1 MPVKK
6 LKRIMCLLLAIAL
19 LTGAAPAPAPA
30 EGPQPPEKVQEPRD
44 QQEKIRTAQGVQP
57 MTATEKK
64 DFDAAMAKPDTALLK
79 SFLIGDY
86 ETGAVYRE
94 YNADVPV
101 ALASTS
107 KLMTIYCVMDA
118 VDKGEIGMKDPVT
131 IDHAAASM
139 HGSVYKT
146 KEGEVYTVEQ
156 LIHAGMIVSGNDAM
170 IALADRIAGSEAAF
184 VARMNQKAREMGF
197 THMHFINVHGL
208 TDYTVND
215 YNKATAREMFELSRS
230 LLKKYP
236 MVLDVAR
243 RPKIEEPQREYISYS
258 TNPLLGILPGIDG
271 LKTGY
276 TGAAGRCFVATGLRP
291 AEGKYLNTRFIGVYM
306 GAENDMDR
314 YAASLRLSKEAM
326 AHRNTVLADKSE
338 DLGFLELKNA
348 SPRKSSVYVEK
359 NLVRNINEGEEITSE
374 LQFAPVTAPHSKNDA
389 VGDIV
394 YYAGGKEIAR
404 AHVFVKEDIKKPNPI
419 LSYRDLMADVFRAM
433 EKAA

>member
-1 MPVKK
+1 MKA
-6 LKRIMCLLLAIAL
+6 LKPILPALLAMCLLL
-19 LTGAAPAPAPA
+19 GSAPAPAPA
-30 EGPQPPEKVQEPRD
+30 ENAPQKPGEKVAEPRD
-44 QQEKIRTAQGVQP
+44 QKEKIRTGQGVQP

-64 DFDAAMAKPDTALLK
+64 EFDAAMAKPDNVLLK
-79 SFLIGDY
+79 SYIIGDY
-86 ETGAVYRE
+86 ETGTIYKE
-94 YNADVPV
+94 FNADTPV
-101 ALASTS
+101 GLASTT

-118 VDKGEIGMKDPVT
+118 VDKGEIAMKDPVT
-131 IDHAAASM
+131 IDHAAAAM

-146 KEGEVYTVEQ
+146 KEGEVYTVEE

-170 IALADRIAGSEAAF
+170 LALADRIAGSEAAF
-184 VARMNQKAREMGF
+184 VARMNAKAKEMGF

-208 TDYTVND
+208 TDYVAND
-215 YNKATAREMFELSRS
+215 YNKATAREMFQLSRN
-230 LLKKYP
+230 LLARYP
-236 MVLDVAR
+236 MILDAAR
-243 RPKIEEPQREYISYS
+243 RAKIDEPERAYVSYA

-276 TGAAGRCFVATGLRP
+276 TGAAGRCLIATGARP
-291 AEGKYLNTRFIGVYM
+291 AEGPYLNTRFIGVYM

-338 DLGFLELKNA
+338 DLGFLALKNA

-359 NLVRNINEGEEITSE
+359 NLVRNVKEGEEITSE
-374 LQFAPVTAPHSKNDA
+374 LQFVPVTPPHSKKDA
-389 VGDIV
+389 VGDVV

-404 AHVFVKEDIKKPNPI
+404 ARVFVKEDIKKPNPI
-419 LSYRDLMADVFRAM
+419 LSYRDLMADVFRAI